1 MFGTKRSNPLRDFV
15 FGTPAERLMR
25 MTRCPVLVVKRPAQ
39 EAYRRVLV
47 PIDFSVYS
55 EAVLRSAIKLVPR
68 AALHLCHPASAS
80 RAVRLRAPGVPEAI
94 IESWRERA
102 SAQALERLDAMI
114 QTAELQR
121 ATSSVGH
128 GDESR
133 ITLEAQS
140 RVGADLIV
148 VGKDAQSAIGEFLL
162 GSIAQRLVSNAQC
175 DVLVIPRVSLPEY
188 QARIGFSIDRAR
200 LASSPDWSHQSLVKA
215 DSRAQEV
222 TT

>member
-1 MFGTKRSNPLRDFV
+1 MSAGDAFEQVRLHAHASDLIVFGTKRNNPLRDFV

-25 MTRCPVLVVKRPAQ
+25 MTRRPVLIVKRPAQ
-39 EAYRRVLV
+39 EAYRRILV

-68 AALHLCHPASAS
+68 AALHLCHPASTS
-80 RAVRLRAPGVPEAI
+80 RAGRLRAAGVPEAI
-94 IESWRERA
+94 IENWRDRA
-102 SAQALERLDAMI
+102 SARTLERLDAMI

-133 ITLEAQS
+133 ITLEAQA

-148 VGKDAQSAIGEFLL
+148 VGKDSQSAIGEFLL

-175 DVLVIPRVSLPEY
+175 DVLVIPRVSLPGY
-188 QARIGFSIDRAR
+188 QA
-200 LASSPDWSHQSLVKA
+200 
-215 DSRAQEV
+215 
-222 TT
+222 